1 MLSAPFHSTNSS
13 LLYVSFLIETNKIT
27 SLFKKAEEKFLDF
40 SSAFLFQNQ
49 KLINGGNRTSS
60 FGNKPK
66 FSKN

>member
-40 SSAFLFQNQ
+40 SSAFFD
-49 KLINGGNRTSS
+49 
-60 FGNKPK
+60 
-66 FSKN
+66 

>member
-40 SSAFLFQNQ
+40 SSAFFVPGSKPDKRREQNQ
-49 KLINGGNRTSS
+49 LLRK
-60 FGNKPK
+60 
-66 FSKN
+66 